1 MREEWWQAVAK
12 HLRELYEE
20 EGWEVGSRLARAAK
34 AREDGHPE
42 VASPFLP
49 TAQHPQL
56 RRKKRRVTM
65 LGYPLLRSAVIL
77 VGGFGLLIGGNEVAH
92 GFPGG
97 GPGFGFLPVTD
108 ATPSCAGC
116 HANTKAEY
124 MRDVPP
130 DAPLNA
136 TNQLMSE
143 KHYKAIEQG
152 ADAYKL
158 LPAAEREKL
167 LKQVKL
173 VDQNT
178 SISIKAPKAVG
189 RGKTIKVEVNTKG
202 GIGPGSAVML
212 VDTNLRMQARPVQ
225 GNGWLIVGPPE
236 VIGPDGK
243 PQTFWVDKRF
253 TGLAKNVNFVVVGGG
268 ADVEK
273 GSYPTWRVTY
283 TLQPQPRRESTPS
296 PPPSSTARRSRTS
309 TERRGNGPSPLAASR
324 GRRGGSSSRRSCNW
338 K

>member
-1 MREEWWQAVAK
+1 MM
-12 HLRELYEE
+12 
-20 EGWEVGSRLARAAK
+20 ARA
-34 AREDGHPE
+34 
-42 VASPFLP
+42 
-49 TAQHPQL
+49 
-56 RRKKRRVTM
+56 
-65 LGYPLLRSAVIL
+65 LLRGAL
-77 VGGFGLLIGGNEVAH
+77 MLMGGLWLLAGGTEVAH

-97 GPGFGFLPVTD
+97 GPGFGLLPVTD

-136 TNQLMSE
+136 TNQLMTE
-143 KHYKAIEQG
+143 KHYKALEQG
-152 ADAYKL
+152 LDAYKL

-173 VDQNT
+173 VDQNS
-178 SISIKAPKAVG
+178 SISINAPKEVA
-189 RGKTIKVEVNTKG
+189 RGKTIKVQVKTKG
-202 GIGPGSAVML
+202 GIGPGSSVML
-212 VDTNLRMQARPVQ
+212 VDTNLRMQARPIQ

-236 VIGPDGK
+236 VIGPDDK

-253 TGLAKNVNFVVVGGG
+253 TGLEKNVNFVVVGGG

-273 GSYPTWRVTY
+273 GSYPSWKVTY
-283 TLQPQPRRESTPS
+283 TLQAPAKAGKYTLAAAFLYGTEEPNEHKEKGKWTL
-296 PPPSSTARRSRTS
+296 PPGGIT
-309 TERRGNGPSPLAASR
+309 GPS
-324 GRRGGSSSRRSCNW
+324 GRILFSNVVEVEV

>member
-1 MREEWWQAVAK
+1 MMTK
-12 HLRELYEE
+12 
-20 EGWEVGSRLARAAK
+20 
-34 AREDGHPE
+34 
-42 VASPFLP
+42 
-49 TAQHPQL
+49 T
-56 RRKKRRVTM
+56 
-65 LGYPLLRSAVIL
+65 LLRYALIVL
-77 VGGFGLLIGGNEVAH
+77 GGLWLLAGGREVAH

-97 GPGFGFLPVTD
+97 GPGFGLLPVTD

-143 KHYKAIEQG
+143 KHYKALEQG

-158 LPAAEREKL
+158 LPAADREKL

-173 VDQNT
+173 VDQNS
-178 SISIKAPKAVG
+178 SISIKAPKELA
-189 RGKTIKVEVNTKG
+189 RGKTIKVEVMAKG
-202 GIGPGSAVML
+202 GIGPGSSVML
-212 VDTNLRMQARPVQ
+212 VDTNLRMQARPIQ

-253 TGLAKNVNFVVVGGG
+253 KGLGKNVNFVVVGGG
-268 ADVEK
+268 ADVAQ
-273 GSYPTWRVTY
+273 GSYPSWKVSYILQAPQRTGKY
-283 TLQPQPRRESTPS
+283 TLAAAFLYGTEEPDEHKEKGKWTL
-296 PPPSSTARRSRTS
+296 PPGGLT
-309 TERRGNGPSPLAASR
+309 GPS
-324 GRRGGSSSRRSCNW
+324 GRILFSEVAEVEV

>member
-1 MREEWWQAVAK
+1 MM
-12 HLRELYEE
+12 
-20 EGWEVGSRLARAAK
+20 ARA
-34 AREDGHPE
+34 
-42 VASPFLP
+42 
-49 TAQHPQL
+49 
-56 RRKKRRVTM
+56 
-65 LGYPLLRSAVIL
+65 LLRGAL
-77 VGGFGLLIGGNEVAH
+77 MLMGGLWLLAGGTEVAH

-97 GPGFGFLPVTD
+97 GPGFGLLPVTD

-136 TNQLMSE
+136 TNQLMTE
-143 KHYKAIEQG
+143 KHYKALDQG
-152 ADAYKL
+152 LDAYKL

-173 VDQNT
+173 VDQNS
-178 SISIKAPKAVG
+178 SISINAPKEVA
-189 RGKTIKVEVNTKG
+189 RGKTIKVQVKTKG
-202 GIGPGSAVML
+202 GIGPGSSVML
-212 VDTNLRMQARPVQ
+212 VDTNLRMQARPIQ

-236 VIGPDGK
+236 VIGPDDK

-253 TGLAKNVNFVVVGGG
+253 TGLEKNVNFVVVGGG

-273 GSYPTWRVTY
+273 GSYPSWKVTY
-283 TLQPQPRRESTPS
+283 TLQAPAKAGKYTLAAAFLYGTEEPNEHKEKGKWTL
-296 PPPSSTARRSRTS
+296 PPGGIT
-309 TERRGNGPSPLAASR
+309 GPS
-324 GRRGGSSSRRSCNW
+324 GRILFSNVVEVEV

>member
-1 MREEWWQAVAK
+1 M
-12 HLRELYEE
+12 
-20 EGWEVGSRLARAAK
+20 LAN
-34 AREDGHPE
+34 
-42 VASPFLP
+42 L
-49 TAQHPQL
+49 
-56 RRKKRRVTM
+56 
-65 LGYPLLRSAVIL
+65 LLRCAVIL
-77 VGGFGLLIGGNEVAH
+77 VGGLWLLAGGKGVAH

-97 GPGFGFLPVTD
+97 GPGFGLLPVTD

-116 HANTKAEY
+116 HANTRAEY
-124 MRDVPP
+124 LRDVPP

-158 LPAAEREKL
+158 LPAAEREQL

-178 SISIKAPKAVG
+178 SISLKAPKGVA
-189 RGKTIKVEVNTKG
+189 RGKTIKVQVTAKG
-202 GIGPGSAVML
+202 GIGPGSSVML

-225 GNGWLIVGPPE
+225 GNGWLIAGPPE

-273 GSYPTWRVTY
+273 GAYPTWKVTY
-283 TLQPQPRRESTPS
+283 TLQAPQKAGKYTLAAAFLYGTEEPDEHKEKGKWTL
-296 PPPSSTARRSRTS
+296 PPGGLT
-309 TERRGNGPSPLAASR
+309 GPS
-324 GRRGGSSSRRSCNW
+324 GRILFSEVVEVEV

>member
-1 MREEWWQAVAK
+1 MLTMTLFRVLLILAGGLWLLAA
-12 HLRELYEE
+12 
-20 EGWEVGSRLARAAK
+20 GTDLAR
-34 AREDGHPE
+34 
-42 VASPFLP
+42 
-49 TAQHPQL
+49 
-56 RRKKRRVTM
+56 
-65 LGYPLLRSAVIL
+65 
-77 VGGFGLLIGGNEVAH
+77 

-97 GPGFGFLPVTD
+97 GPGFGLLPVTD

-116 HANTKAEY
+116 HATTKAEY

-143 KHYKAIEQG
+143 KHYKAMEQG

-178 SISIKAPKAVG
+178 SISIKVPKEVA
-189 RGKTIKVEVNTKG
+189 RGKTIKVEVSAKG
-202 GIGPGSAVML
+202 GIGPGSSVML
-212 VDTNLRMQARPVQ
+212 VDTNLKMQARPVQ

-253 TGLAKNVNFVVVGGG
+253 TGLAKNVNFVVIGGG

-273 GSYPTWRVTY
+273 GSYPSWKVTY
-283 TLQPQPRRESTPS
+283 TVQAPAKAGRYTL
-296 PPPSSTARRSRTS
+296 AAAFLYG
-309 TERRGNGPSPLAASR
+309 TEEPNEHKEKGKWTLPAGGLLGPS
-324 GRRGGSSSRRSCNW
+324 GRILFTDVVEVEV

>member
-1 MREEWWQAVAK
+1 MAGR
-12 HLRELYEE
+12 
-20 EGWEVGSRLARAAK
+20 
-34 AREDGHPE
+34 
-42 VASPFLP
+42 
-49 TAQHPQL
+49 
-56 RRKKRRVTM
+56 
-65 LGYPLLRSAVIL
+65 LLRIALI
-77 VGGFGLLIGGNEVAH
+77 VGGGVWLLTGGMGLAH

-97 GPGFGFLPVTD
+97 GPGFGLLPVTD

-116 HANTKAEY
+116 HANVKAEY
-124 MRDVPP
+124 MRDVAA

-136 TNQLMSE
+136 TNQLMTE

-158 LPAAEREKL
+158 LPAGEREKL

-173 VDQNT
+173 IDQN
-178 SISIKAPKAVG
+178 SAVSIKAPKEVA
-189 RGKTIKVEVNTKG
+189 RGKTIKVEVSVKG
-202 GIGPGSAVML
+202 GIGPGSSVML

-268 ADVEK
+268 ADVNK
-273 GSYPTWRVTY
+273 GTYASWKVTY
-283 TLQPQPRRESTPS
+283 TPQAPARAGKYTLAAAFLYGTEEPDEHKEKGKWTL
-296 PPPSSTARRSRTS
+296 PPGGIT
-309 TERRGNGPSPLAASR
+309 GPS
-324 GRRGGSSSRRSCNW
+324 GRILFSDVVEVEV

>member
-1 MREEWWQAVAK
+1 MMAK
-12 HLRELYEE
+12 TLFRCALIWA
-20 EGWEVGSRLARAAK
+20 GGLW
-34 AREDGHPE
+34 
-42 VASPFLP
+42 
-49 TAQHPQL
+49 
-56 RRKKRRVTM
+56 
-65 LGYPLLRSAVIL
+65 LLTSSS
-77 VGGFGLLIGGNEVAH
+77 EVAH
-92 GFPGG
+92 AFPGG
-97 GPGFGFLPVTD
+97 GPGFGLLPVTD

-173 VDQNT
+173 VDQNS
-178 SISIKAPKAVG
+178 SISIKAPNAIG
-189 RGKTIKVEVNTKG
+189 RGKQLKVEVGAKG
-202 GIGPGSAVML
+202 GIGPGSSVML

-225 GNGWLIVGPPE
+225 GNGWLIVGPPA

-268 ADVEK
+268 AEVDK
-273 GSYPTWRVTY
+273 SSYPSWKVTY
-283 TLQPQPRRESTPS
+283 TLQAPAKTGKYTLAAAFLYGTEEANEHREKGKWTL
-296 PPPSSTARRSRTS
+296 PPGGIT
-309 TERRGNGPSPLAASR
+309 GPS
-324 GRRGGSSSRRSCNW
+324 GRILFSEVVEVEV

>member
-1 MREEWWQAVAK
+1 M
-12 HLRELYEE
+12 
-20 EGWEVGSRLARAAK
+20 
-34 AREDGHPE
+34 
-42 VASPFLP
+42 
-49 TAQHPQL
+49 TAM
-56 RRKKRRVTM
+56 T
-65 LGYPLLRSAVIL
+65 LLRCASIL
-77 VGGFGLLIGGNEVAH
+77 VGGLWLPLGSTQVTY

-97 GPGFGFLPVTD
+97 GPGFGLLPVTD
-108 ATPSCAGC
+108 TTPSCAGC
-116 HANTKAEY
+116 HATTKAEY

-152 ADAYKL
+152 ADAAYKL

-173 VDQNT
+173 VDQNS
-178 SISIKAPKAVG
+178 SISIKAPKEVA
-189 RGKTIKVEVNTKG
+189 RGKTIKVEVSAKG
-202 GIGPGSAVML
+202 GIGPGSSVML

-225 GNGWLIVGPPE
+225 GNSWLIVGPPE

-253 TGLAKNVNFVVVGGG
+253 AGLAKNVNFVVVGGG
-268 ADVEK
+268 AEVDK
-273 GSYPTWRVTY
+273 SSYPSWKVTY
-283 TLQPQPRRESTPS
+283 TLQAPAKTGKY
-296 PPPSSTARRSRTS
+296 TLAAAFLYG
-309 TERRGNGPSPLAASR
+309 TEEPNEHKEKGKWTLPAGGLLGPS
-324 GRRGGSSSRRSCNW
+324 GRILFSEVVEVEV

>member
-1 MREEWWQAVAK
+1 
-12 HLRELYEE
+12 
-20 EGWEVGSRLARAAK
+20 
-34 AREDGHPE
+34 
-42 VASPFLP
+42 
-49 TAQHPQL
+49 
-56 RRKKRRVTM
+56 
-65 LGYPLLRSAVIL
+65 
-77 VGGFGLLIGGNEVAH
+77 
-92 GFPGG
+92 
-97 GPGFGFLPVTD
+97 
-108 ATPSCAGC
+108 
-116 HANTKAEY
+116 

-167 LKQVKL
+167 VKQVKL
-173 VDQNT
+173 IDQNS
-178 SISIKAPKAVG
+178 SISLKAPKEVA
-189 RGKTIKVEVNTKG
+189 RGKTIKVEVNAKG
-202 GIGPGSAVML
+202 GIGPGSSVML

-225 GNGWLIVGPPE
+225 GNGWLVVGPPA

-268 ADVEK
+268 ADVDK
-273 GSYPTWRVTY
+273 GSYPTWKVTY
-283 TLQPQPRRESTPS
+283 TLQAPAKAGKYTLAAAFLYGTEESNEHKETGKWTL
-296 PPPSSTARRSRTS
+296 PP
-309 TERRGNGPSPLAASR
+309 GGLLGPS
-324 GRRGGSSSRRSCNW
+324 GRIRFSEVLEVEV

>member
-1 MREEWWQAVAK
+1 M
-12 HLRELYEE
+12 
-20 EGWEVGSRLARAAK
+20 ARA
-34 AREDGHPE
+34 
-42 VASPFLP
+42 
-49 TAQHPQL
+49 
-56 RRKKRRVTM
+56 
-65 LGYPLLRSAVIL
+65 LLRGAL
-77 VGGFGLLIGGNEVAH
+77 MLMGGLWLLAGGTEVAH

-97 GPGFGFLPVTD
+97 GPGFGLLPVTD

-136 TNQLMSE
+136 TNQLMTE
-143 KHYKAIEQG
+143 KHYKALDQG
-152 ADAYKL
+152 LDAYKL

-173 VDQNT
+173 VDQNS
-178 SISIKAPKAVG
+178 SISINAPKEVA
-189 RGKTIKVEVNTKG
+189 RGKTIKVQVKTKG
-202 GIGPGSAVML
+202 GIGPGSSVML
-212 VDTNLRMQARPVQ
+212 VDTNLRMQARPIQ

-236 VIGPDGK
+236 VIGPDDK

-253 TGLAKNVNFVVVGGG
+253 TGLEKNVNFVVVGGG

-273 GSYPTWRVTY
+273 GSYPSWKVTY
-283 TLQPQPRRESTPS
+283 TLQAPAKAGKYTLAAAFLYGTEEPNEHKEKGKWTL
-296 PPPSSTARRSRTS
+296 PPGGIT
-309 TERRGNGPSPLAASR
+309 GPS
-324 GRRGGSSSRRSCNW
+324 GRILFSNVVEVEV

>member
-1 MREEWWQAVAK
+1 MMVNTLFRCAAIV
-12 HLRELYEE
+12 
-20 EGWEVGSRLARAAK
+20 VGGLWLLAGGK
-34 AREDGHPE
+34 E
-42 VASPFLP
+42 VAS
-49 TAQHPQL
+49 
-56 RRKKRRVTM
+56 
-65 LGYPLLRSAVIL
+65 
-77 VGGFGLLIGGNEVAH
+77 

-97 GPGFGFLPVTD
+97 GPGFGLLPVTD

-130 DAPLNA
+130 DAPLNP

-143 KHYKAIEQG
+143 KHYKKIEQG

-158 LPAAEREKL
+158 LPSAEREKL

-173 VDQNT
+173 VDQN
-178 SISIKAPKAVG
+178 SALSLKAPREVARGKPIKAEINA
-189 RGKTIKVEVNTKG
+189 KG
-202 GIGPGSAVML
+202 GIGPGSSVML

-268 ADVEK
+268 ADVDK
-273 GSYPTWRVTY
+273 GSYPTWKVTY
-283 TLQPQPRRESTPS
+283 TLQAPAKAGKYTLAAAFLYGTEEPNEHKEKGKWTL
-296 PPPSSTARRSRTS
+296 PPGGIT
-309 TERRGNGPSPLAASR
+309 GPS
-324 GRRGGSSSRRSCNW
+324 GRILFSEVVEVEV

>member
-1 MREEWWQAVAK
+1 MTLLGYTLIAVAS
-12 HLRELYEE
+12 LLPL
-20 EGWEVGSRLARAAK
+20 GARI
-34 AREDGHPE
+34 D
-42 VASPFLP
+42 
-49 TAQHPQL
+49 
-56 RRKKRRVTM
+56 
-65 LGYPLLRSAVIL
+65 
-77 VGGFGLLIGGNEVAH
+77 VAH
-92 GFPGG
+92 AFPGG
-97 GPGFGFLPVTD
+97 GPGFGLLPVTD

-116 HANTKAEY
+116 HATTKAEY
-124 MRDVPP
+124 MREVPP

-178 SISIKAPKAVG
+178 SISIKVPKEVA
-189 RGKTIKVEVNTKG
+189 RGKTIKVEVSAKG
-202 GIGPGSAVML
+202 GIGPGSSVML

-253 TGLAKNVNFVVVGGG
+253 TGLAKNVNFVVIGGG

-273 GSYPTWRVTY
+273 GSYPRWKITY
-283 TLQPQPRRESTPS
+283 TLQAPAKAGRYTL
-296 PPPSSTARRSRTS
+296 AAAFLYG
-309 TERRGNGPSPLAASR
+309 TEEPNEHKEKGKWTLPAGGLLGPS
-324 GRRGGSSSRRSCNW
+324 GRILFTDVVEVEA

>member
-1 MREEWWQAVAK
+1 MRAQA
-12 HLRELYEE
+12 LL
-20 EGWEVGSRLARAAK
+20 EGVLIVVGSLWLLA
-34 AREDGHPE
+34 
-42 VASPFLP
+42 
-49 TAQHPQL
+49 
-56 RRKKRRVTM
+56 
-65 LGYPLLRSAVIL
+65 
-77 VGGFGLLIGGNEVAH
+77 GGRGVAH

-97 GPGFGFLPVTD
+97 GPGFGLLPVTD

-124 MRDVPP
+124 LRDVPP

-143 KHYKAIEQG
+143 KHYKAVEQG

-167 LKQVKL
+167 LKLVKL

-178 SISIKAPKAVG
+178 SVSIKAPREVA
-189 RGKTIKVEVNTKG
+189 RGKTVKIEVSAKG
-202 GIGPGSAVML
+202 GIGPGSGVML
-212 VDTNLRMQARPVQ
+212 VDTDLRMQARPVQ
-225 GNGWLIVGPPE
+225 GNGWLIVGPPD

-253 TGLAKNVNFVVVGGG
+253 RGLAKNVNFVVVGGG
-268 ADVEK
+268 ADVDK
-273 GSYPTWRVTY
+273 GSYPTWKVTY
-283 TLQPQPRRESTPS
+283 TLQAPARAGKYTLAAAFLYGTEEPNEHKEKGKWTL
-296 PPPSSTARRSRTS
+296 PPGGLT
-309 TERRGNGPSPLAASR
+309 GPS
-324 GRRGGSSSRRSCNW
+324 GRILFSEVVEVEV